1 MFTPDLIFAFL
12 TLTFLEIILGID
24 NIIFIS
30 ILASRFPEADRKK
43 LMRIGL
49 LMALFSR
56 ILLLMGINWLVQIQ
70 VSLFS
75 FDWGSFSTD
84 LTIQSLILVFGG
96 LFLLYKSTKE
106 IYEKAE
112 SLDETVAKSKS
123 NKLTYARALFQIVLI
138 DIVFSFDSILTAVGM
153 KNGIPYAIQTMVAAV
168 ILSILI
174 MMLFAAP
181 VSKFINTYPSL
192 QILGLAFLLLIGFML
207 ITEAAHLSHTTIFG
221 STIGA
226 IPKGYLYFAIAFS
239 LGVEMIN
246 IRFRKKKKA

>member
-30 ILASRFPEADRKK
+30 ILASRFPETDRKK

-49 LMALFSR
+49 LMAMFSR
-56 ILLLMGINWLVQIQ
+56 ILLLMGINWLVKMQL
-70 VSLFS
+70 SLFS
-75 FDWGSFSTD
+75 FDWGWFNTD
-84 LTIQSLILVFGG
+84 LSIQSLILFFGG

-112 SLDETVAKSKS
+112 NLEETVTESKS

-153 KNGIPYAIQTMVAAV
+153 TNGISYAIQIMVSAV
-168 ILSILI
+168 VLSILI

-181 VSKFINTYPSL
+181 VSKFINTFPSL

-207 ITEAAHLSHTTIFG
+207 IAEAAHLSHTTIFG
-221 STIGA
+221 STIGV

-246 IRFRKKKKA
+246 MRFRKKKKA

>member
-153 KNGIPYAIQTMVAAV
+153 TNGIPYAIQTMIAAV

>member
-1 MFTPDLIFAFL
+1 
-12 TLTFLEIILGID
+12 
-24 NIIFIS
+24 
-30 ILASRFPEADRKK
+30 
-43 LMRIGL
+43 
-49 LMALFSR
+49 
-56 ILLLMGINWLVQIQ
+56 MGINWLVQIQ

-153 KNGIPYAIQTMVAAV
+153 TNGIPYAIQTMVAAV

>member
-153 KNGIPYAIQTMVAAV
+153 TNGIPYDIETMVAAV

>member
-12 TLTFLEIILGID
+12 TLTFLEVILGID

-30 ILASRFPEADRKK
+30 ILASRFLEAYRKK

-75 FDWGSFSTD
+75 FDWGSLSTD

-153 KNGIPYAIQTMVAAV
+153 TNGIPYAIQTMVAAV

>member
-1 MFTPDLIFAFL
+1 
-12 TLTFLEIILGID
+12 
-24 NIIFIS
+24 
-30 ILASRFPEADRKK
+30 
-43 LMRIGL
+43 
-49 LMALFSR
+49 
-56 ILLLMGINWLVQIQ
+56 
-70 VSLFS
+70 
-75 FDWGSFSTD
+75 
-84 LTIQSLILVFGG
+84 

-112 SLDETVAKSKS
+112 NLDETATESKS
-123 NKLTYARALFQIVLI
+123 NKLSYARALFQIVLI

-153 KNGIPYAIQTMVAAV
+153 TNGIPYALPIMVAAV
-168 ILSILI
+168 IVSILI

-181 VSKFINTYPSL
+181 VSKFMNTHPSL

-207 ITEAAHLSHTTIFG
+207 ITEAAHLSETTVFG

-246 IRFRKKKKA
+246 MRFRKKKEA

>member
-153 KNGIPYAIQTMVAAV
+153 TNGIPYAIQTMVAAV
-168 ILSILI
+168 VLSILI

>member
-153 KNGIPYAIQTMVAAV
+153 TNGIPYAIQTMVAAV

-192 QILGLAFLLLIGFML
+192 QILGLAFLLLICFML
-207 ITEAAHLSHTTIFG
+207 ITEAAHLSNTTIFW

>member
-75 FDWGSFSTD
+75 FEWGSFSTD

-153 KNGIPYAIQTMVAAV
+153 TNGIPYAIQTMVAAV

>member
-12 TLTFLEIILGID
+12 TLTFLEVILGID

-30 ILASRFPEADRKK
+30 ILASRFPEADQKK
-43 LMRIGL
+43 LIRIGL
-49 LMALFSR
+49 LMAMGSR
-56 ILLLMGINWLVQIQ
+56 VLLLMGINWLVQMQ
-70 VSLFS
+70 VSLFR
-75 FDWGSFSTD
+75 FDWGWLSTD
-84 LTIQSLILVFGG
+84 LSIQSLILFFGG

-112 SLDETVAKSKS
+112 HFDEPSTASKK
-123 NKLTYARALFQIVLI
+123 NKLTFANALVQIVLI
-138 DIVFSFDSILTAVGM
+138 DIVFSFDSILTAVGIT
-153 KNGIPYAIQTMVAAV
+153 NGIPYALSIMIAAV
-168 ILSILI
+168 IVSILI
-174 MMLFAAP
+174 MLLFASP
-181 VSKFINTYPSL
+181 ISKFINTHPSL

-221 STIGA
+221 SSIGS

-246 IRFRKKKKA
+246 MRFRKQNS

>member
-75 FDWGSFSTD
+75 FDWRSFSTD

-153 KNGIPYAIQTMVAAV
+153 TNGIPYAIQTMVAAV

>member
-96 LFLLYKSTKE
+96 LFLLYKRTKE

-153 KNGIPYAIQTMVAAV
+153 TNGIPYAIQTMVAAV

-246 IRFRKKKKA
+246 IRFRKKKKS

>member
-112 SLDETVAKSKS
+112 SLDETVAK
-123 NKLTYARALFQIVLI
+123 
-138 DIVFSFDSILTAVGM
+138 
-153 KNGIPYAIQTMVAAV
+153 
-168 ILSILI
+168 
-174 MMLFAAP
+174 
-181 VSKFINTYPSL
+181 
-192 QILGLAFLLLIGFML
+192 
-207 ITEAAHLSHTTIFG
+207 
-221 STIGA
+221 
-226 IPKGYLYFAIAFS
+226 
-239 LGVEMIN
+239 
-246 IRFRKKKKA
+246 

>member
-1 MFTPDLIFAFL
+1 
-12 TLTFLEIILGID
+12 
-24 NIIFIS
+24 
-30 ILASRFPEADRKK
+30 
-43 LMRIGL
+43 
-49 LMALFSR
+49 
-56 ILLLMGINWLVQIQ
+56 MGINWLVQIQ

-153 KNGIPYAIQTMVAAV
+153 TNGIPYAIQTMIAAV